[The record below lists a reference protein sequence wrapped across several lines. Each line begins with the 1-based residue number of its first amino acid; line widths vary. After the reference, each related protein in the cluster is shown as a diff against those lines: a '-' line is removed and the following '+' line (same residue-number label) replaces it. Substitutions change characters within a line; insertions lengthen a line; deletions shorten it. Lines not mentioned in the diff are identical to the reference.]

1 MRLGTGPSAFICNE
15 CVGVFTEVFK
25 SRSRWPSVEYCYLSA
40 RPSRHWHLDS
50 SDRLIGLKSGRL
62 QPVLPRSA
70 ISTKAAARYIGTE
83 NRASEHDRERD
94 DALPANV

>member
-1 MRLGTGPSAFICNE
+1 
-15 CVGVFTEVFK
+15 
-25 SRSRWPSVEYCYLSA
+25 
-40 RPSRHWHLDS
+40 
-50 SDRLIGLKSGRL
+50 LIGLKSGRL

-94 DALPANV
+94 DALPATV